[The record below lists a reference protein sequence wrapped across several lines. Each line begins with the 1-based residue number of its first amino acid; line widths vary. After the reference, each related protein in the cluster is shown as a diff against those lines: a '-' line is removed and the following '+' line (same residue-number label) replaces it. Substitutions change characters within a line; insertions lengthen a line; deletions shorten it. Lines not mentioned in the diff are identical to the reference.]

1 VVINLIEA
9 ERMAPQMLRYNI
21 VAHEILRELLKR
33 ERRSST
39 PGLRALATRAG
50 VLR

>member
-1 VVINLIEA
+1 MEA
-9 ERMAPQMLRYNI
+9 ERVAPQILRYNI
-21 VAHEILRELLKR
+21 VAREILRELLKR

-39 PGLRALATRAG
+39 PGLCALATRAG